1 MIQHKLNDFYE
12 SDSKTEAA
20 HPTAVLSAAQ
30 LKLTPPGWLWATG
43 TNISPGF
50 LRWAS
55 SKTQASEK
63 MPSSRNKYT
72 APCLKSSGARSI
84 GRVLNASLPR
94 SGLRDKLLTP
104 SKPQFS
110 HLWRG
115 WCEDDMKPRTPST
128 QHNARHRAGSHQVPS
143 CPLYTT
149 RNEHLLC
156 TRWHT
161 KASSIQKEQRQH
173 SPVLRPSL
181 G

>member
-43 TNISPGF
+43 TNMSPGF
-50 LRWAS
+50 LCWAS

-84 GRVLNASLPR
+84 GRVLNASLPALALET
-94 SGLRDKLLTP
+94 SYWLP
-104 SKPQFS
+104 
-110 HLWRG
+110 
-115 WCEDDMKPRTPST
+115 
-128 QHNARHRAGSHQVPS
+128 
-143 CPLYTT
+143 
-149 RNEHLLC
+149 
-156 TRWHT
+156 
-161 KASSIQKEQRQH
+161 
-173 SPVLRPSL
+173 PSL
-181 G
+181 SFLICEGVDVRMTWNHAHQALSTMPGTEQVLTKSPPAPCTPHAMNTYYVPGDTPKHLQFRRSRDNTALC